1 LCHGNIA
8 IEGSM
13 NIIAVVAQ
21 KGGVGKTTFT
31 QCLAVE
37 ALRQGLA
44 AAIID
49 TDPQKSAAEWGFQ
62 REQAKIEAPAVIA
75 IGSRSLRMVV
85 KELQERGATF
95 IVIDTPPHSAP
106 AINAALEV
114 STAAALVTR
123 PNPMDI
129 RALEATW
136 AIVGRLKKPAATIFT
151 QAPPG
156 TRARALALAQ
166 GRLKEL
172 GIPTCPTPLSY
183 TLSYPY
189 AQAESLAVQER
200 EPTSRA
206 RAEVAE
212 VWGWMKRARL
222 F

>member
-1 LCHGNIA
+1 VGVD
-8 IEGSM
+8 GV

-21 KGGVGKTTFT
+21 KGGVGKTTFS

-37 ALRQGLA
+37 ALRQGIA

-49 TDPQKSAAEWGFQ
+49 TDPQKSAAEWGGQ
-62 REQAKIEAPAVIA
+62 REQQQIDAPAVLPL
-75 IGSRSLRMVV
+75 GSRPLSQAV
-85 KELQERGATF
+85 KELQNRGAGF

-114 STAAALVTR
+114 STAAAMVTR

-136 AIVGRLKKPAATIFT
+136 SIVNRMKKPAATIFT
-151 QAPPG
+151 QTPPG
-156 TRARALALAQ
+156 TRARALTLAQ

-172 GIPTCPTPLSY
+172 GIPVCPMPLSY

-189 AQAESLAVQER
+189 AQAEALAVQER
-200 EPTSRA
+200 EPTSKA
-206 RAEVAE
+206 RAEIAE
-212 VWGWMKRARL
+212 VWSWLKRTGL